1 MTAPRCLDIASACK
15 ALSVSRST
23 LYKMHKKNQ
32 LRIVKLLSK
41 SVVPVEDIDRL
52 IPAYPTPVGG
62 TVGEP
67 PKPKIKKVVLVPHVS

>member
-1 MTAPRCLDIASACK
+1 MGKATDEKGSRMTTPRCLDIASACK

-23 LYKMHKKNQ
+23 LYKLRNKKQ

-52 IPAYPTPVGG
+52 IPAYAEPVGYEDQG
-62 TVGEP
+62 
-67 PKPKIKKVVLVPHVS
+67 